1 MIETRGAGPFHRS
14 LGLTLSSFRADSTE
28 GLEGLR
34 NMGRTE
40 RDSATQRLDAAVQ
53 EQDRVRALFDSA
65 VGTSG
70 ELGAYSRLRAAGQEV
85 RARQAWVDWV
95 GDDEYRGLNAGPFEL
110 LTQRADRTRV
120 SDPC

>member
-1 MIETRGAGPFHRS
+1 ME
-14 LGLTLSSFRADSTE
+14 
-28 GLEGLR
+28 
-34 NMGRTE
+34 RTA
-40 RDSATQRLDAAVQ
+40 RDSATQRLEVATDEQ
-53 EQDRVRALFDSA
+53 ERVRGLFEA
-65 VGTSG
+65 AIGTSS
-70 ELGAYSRLRAAGQEV
+70 ELSAYSRLRAAGQEV